1 MPFFPQ
7 LIQELEV
14 LSHFDPGNHQQG
26 IKIHQRADPAVQ
38 AATRRLHE
46 KGLISQVDGGYLTRL
61 GLEVVEHLQAA
72 LTILGSS
79 DAARQAAEQAGSG
92 A

>member
-1 MPFFPQ
+1 MLFFPE
-7 LIQELEV
+7 LIQELEI
-14 LSHFDPGNHQQG
+14 LSRFDPGNHQQG

-61 GLEVVEHLQAA
+61 GLDVAEHLQAA
-72 LTILGSS
+72 LTILGSRDS
-79 DAARQAAEQAGSG
+79 GHPSAERASSG